1 MFEGIVNKIKKI
13 LFIRKWRSCNSH
25 NQTVPGAVFPIEL
38 VKAGAYT
45 YGIINLIHFDPNNTK
60 YQLVIGNFV
69 SIAPNVNF
77 LLCENHQTSTFAT
90 FPLKSVF
97 DDIVFYKDAECK
109 GSIIIEDEV
118 WIGFGVTILSGVTI
132 GKGAIVATGA
142 VVTSSIPPY
151 TVAAGIPAKIIRHRF
166 SEEITSCMISL
177 KLIDLPKTV
186 INKNLDLFY
195 KKIDSLEDLTP
206 IQSLFKRTINER
218 NN

>member
-1 MFEGIVNKIKKI
+1 MLGGIANKIRKI
-13 LFIRKWRSCNSH
+13 LFVRKWRSYNVH
-25 NQTVPGAVFPIEL
+25 NQTVPGAIFPIEL
-38 VKAGAYT
+38 VKSGAYS
-45 YGIINLIHFDPNNTK
+45 YGIINLIHFDPTNTK

-77 LLCENHQTSTFAT
+77 LLSENHQTSTFAT

-132 GKGAIVATGA
+132 GKGAIIATGA
-142 VVTSSIPPY
+142 VVTSDIPPY
-151 TVAAGIPAKIIRHRF
+151 TVAGGVPAKIIRHRF
-166 SEEITSCMISL
+166 SEEITAIMISL

-186 INKNLDLFY
+186 IHKNLDLFY
-195 KKIDSLEDLTP
+195 KKIDSIEDLTS
-206 IQSLFKRTINER
+206 IQSLFKSTINER
-218 NN
+218 DN